1 LKKLALLVLAGCL
14 LIAGCSGGGNSG
26 GTGEGGASSPAS
38 TPTDSGSG
46 SGQPVTLR
54 ILAHWDAGN
63 TDALLQKVEAY
74 KNVNPNVTVQVE
86 TVPFGDLLK
95 RITVSNLSGGGADIY
110 HIYNAWLPE
119 LTNSKS
125 IVPVPDPFKSDIV
138 SGYGE
143 NIVGSVSYNGE
154 IYGYPTELTGYALNY
169 NKRLFE
175 EAGISAPPG
184 NWDELLDYAQ
194 RLTKKENGQTVQ
206 QGFGVIIGW
215 DSGVVHPWLT
225 LLQSNGGKFLS
236 DDLSTTDLNSPQALE
251 ALELYQKLVQS
262 GATNPEMGLSNAST
276 TGPYMN
282 NFELGKTA
290 MIIMA
295 NWWKGSLQATMGD
308 RFQDVA
314 TAPIPVGPSGTKP
327 VSLFYSWL
335 YAVSAF
341 SKQQEEAWKFLQW
354 LNSPQG
360 EGQSSVQGDWLMAQG
375 IIPSRLSDQEAH
387 EANLGQDPFM
397 KTYVDL
403 LKDARSFPVIPKAAE
418 ITSTLQGY
426 IEQVVYSRATPADA
440 LNGAAADIQKLI
452 SQ

>member
-1 LKKLALLVLAGCL
+1 M
-14 LIAGCSGGGNSG
+14 
-26 GTGEGGASSPAS
+26 
-38 TPTDSGSG
+38 
-46 SGQPVTLR
+46 R
-54 ILAHWDAGN
+54 ILTHWDAAN
-63 TDALLQKVEAY
+63 TDAFLQKVAAY
-74 KNVNPNVTVQVE
+74 KDANPNVTIQVE

-95 RITVSNLSGGGADIY
+95 RITASNLSGGGADIY

-119 LTNSKS
+119 LSGSKS
-125 IVPVPDPFKSDIV
+125 IVPAPDAYKSDIV
-138 SGYGE
+138 SAYGE
-143 NIVGSVSYNGE
+143 NIVSSVSYNGQ

-225 LLQSNGGKFLS
+225 LLQSNGGRFLS
-236 DDLSTTDLNSPQALE
+236 EDLSTTELDTPQALE
-251 ALELYQKLVQS
+251 ALELYRKLVES

-314 TAPIPVGPSGTKP
+314 TAPIPVGPSGSKP

-335 YAVSAF
+335 YAISAF

-360 EGQSSVQGDWLMAQG
+360 EGQSSIQGDWLMAQG

-387 EANLGQDPFM
+387 KANLQDDPFM

-403 LKDARSFPVIPKAAE
+403 LKDARSFPVIPRAAE
-418 ITSTLQGY
+418 ITSTLQGH
-426 IEQVVYSRATPADA
+426 IEQVLYSRATPADA
-440 LNGAAADIQKLI
+440 LKAASSDIQKLI